1 MNIIK
6 TFEGFTS
13 RQVNQDLYEKLM
25 FYTLLKCMGRTR
37 THESGDIHIDAYE
50 GTMITALDLD
60 GDFIIRSKN
69 GGSYKLTCIEIDFNY
84 TRLPETSLL
93 VDLDSEE
100 YPADEYDSNGEIPI
114 EDVANLEELVEY
126 MES

>member
-25 FYTLLKCMGRTR
+25 FYTLLKCMGSTR
-37 THESGDIHIDAYE
+37 TNENGDIHIDAYE
-50 GTMITALDLD
+50 STMITMLDLD

-84 TRLPETSLL
+84 TRLPEISLL

-114 EDVANLEELVEY
+114 EDVENLEELVEY
-126 MES
+126 LES